1 MNDFTIYDRL
11 PQRDVEIAG
20 FNVHLVDAGAG
31 FPIVLV
37 HGSPASSILFRH
49 QIARLSHSFRVIAPD
64 LLGFGQSAVP
74 AGGTAFR
81 EQAKVLRALL
91 DHVGVE
97 RHALLGHDWGGPI
110 AMASAIQRPE
120 QVSRLVLVNTSL
132 RPDFSPPWYWKPF
145 VAPVLGEFLL
155 VQLNLFGRGLPL
167 MMRAAREKS
176 LRRRYLAP
184 LSRPDTRRT
193 VLLLERLTGYGALM
207 REVVDVLP
215 RMVGRA
221 QRPAE
226 ASPVGGQS
234 APTARWT
241 SLLSCRPSHVE
252 HQFARDFPIPHL
264 EDVHQ
269 PHFDLRPD
277 GKMPIAVADHLERHE
292 AVVDDAILSREAL
305 QEGEPDVTH

>member
-1 MNDFTIYDRL
+1 LGGTQQVAAGGAEGGAMNDVTIYDRL

-49 QIARLSHSFRVIAPD
+49 QIARLSHRFRVIAPD
-64 LLGFGQSAVP
+64 LLGFGRSAVP
-74 AGGTAFR
+74 AGGTSFR
-81 EQAKVLRALL
+81 EQAEVLRGLL

-97 RHALLGHDWGGPI
+97 RYALLGHDWGGPI

-120 QVSRLVLVNTSL
+120 QVSQLVLVNTSL
-132 RPDFSPPWYWKPF
+132 RPDFNPPWYWKPF

-167 MMRAAREKS
+167 MMRAARERS

-184 LSRPDTRRT
+184 LSRRDTRRT
-193 VLLLERLTGYGALM
+193 VLLLERLTGYAELM

-215 RMVGRA
+215 RMQV
-221 QRPAE
+221 PA
-226 ASPVGGQS
+226 
-234 APTARWT
+234 
-241 SLLSCRPSHVE
+241 L
-252 HQFARDFPIPHL
+252 
-264 EDVHQ
+264 
-269 PHFDLRPD
+269 
-277 GKMPIAVADHLERHE
+277 
-292 AVVDDAILSREAL
+292 ILW
-305 QEGEPDVTH
+305 GEPDAYFRPHEMRSLHALIPHARVHPIPKGGHFPQEDASDAVTDALCAFLRDAG

>member
-1 MNDFTIYDRL
+1 MNDVTIYDRL

-97 RHALLGHDWGGPI
+97 RYALLGHDWGGPI

-193 VLLLERLTGYGALM
+193 VLLLERLTGYAALM

-215 RMVGRA
+215 RMQV
-221 QRPAE
+221 
-226 ASPVGGQS
+226 
-234 APTARWT
+234 PT
-241 SLLSCRPSHVE
+241 L
-252 HQFARDFPIPHL
+252 
-264 EDVHQ
+264 
-269 PHFDLRPD
+269 
-277 GKMPIAVADHLERHE
+277 
-292 AVVDDAILSREAL
+292 ILW
-305 QEGEPDVTH
+305 GEPDAYFRPPERRCLHALIPHARVHPIQKGGHFPQEDATDAVTDALWAFLHDAG

>member
-1 MNDFTIYDRL
+1 MNDVTIYDRL

-97 RHALLGHDWGGPI
+97 RYALLGHDWGGPI

-193 VLLLERLTGYGALM
+193 VLLLERLTGYAELM

-215 RMVGRA
+215 RMQV
-221 QRPAE
+221 
-226 ASPVGGQS
+226 
-234 APTARWT
+234 PT
-241 SLLSCRPSHVE
+241 L
-252 HQFARDFPIPHL
+252 
-264 EDVHQ
+264 
-269 PHFDLRPD
+269 
-277 GKMPIAVADHLERHE
+277 
-292 AVVDDAILSREAL
+292 ILW
-305 QEGEPDVTH
+305 GEPDAYFRPPERRCLHALIPHARVHPIPKGGHFPQEDATDAVTDALWAFLHDAG